1 MLSCRDSSAPVA
13 GPGQW
18 SARSALAVEA
28 VEKSRK
34 LRSQAFGSPKEGHDT
49 EDGGLG
55 EGGTVARIDQDDAR
69 AELVATLLEKVNN
82 DQYPSTTMLDLIEE
96 LLTPEEQPAYVVFL
110 QDRIRSERYPSIPL
124 LKRLTALV

>member
-1 MLSCRDSSAPVA
+1 M
-13 GPGQW
+13 
-18 SARSALAVEA
+18 
-28 VEKSRK
+28 
-34 LRSQAFGSPKEGHDT
+34 
-49 EDGGLG
+49 
-55 EGGTVARIDQDDAR
+55 ARIDHDDAR
-69 AELVATLLEKVNN
+69 AELVATLLDKVNN